1 MGVQIAARQDD
12 RLQLSGD
19 IETLLDLPAGA
30 RAEGFS
36 LAISDGSLIR
46 GCYDP
51 TTHRC
56 HFTVAV
62 EGAAIIAIA
71 RDAQGDQLD
80 IAWRIDWITLA
91 CGTDTLC
98 PVDAHSVADNRQ
110 MTLDIDVRQAA

>member
-19 IETLLDLPAGA
+19 IETLLDLPARA
-30 RAEGFS
+30 RKEGFS

-51 TTHRC
+51 ASHRC

-62 EGAAIIAIA
+62 EGAAIIDIA
-71 RDAQGDQLD
+71 RDAQGDRLKIDWQ
-80 IAWRIDWITLA
+80 IDWITLA

-98 PVDAHSVADNRQ
+98 PINAADASDARQ
-110 MTLDIDVRQAA
+110 LTLDIDVRQAA

>member
-12 RLQLSGD
+12 RLQLGGD
-19 IETLLDLPAGA
+19 IETMLDLPARA
-30 RAEGFS
+30 RKEGFS

-46 GCYDP
+46 GRYDP
-51 TTHRC
+51 ATHRC

-62 EGAAIIAIA
+62 EGAAIIDIA
-71 RDAQGDQLD
+71 HDAQGDRLD
-80 IAWRIDWITLA
+80 ISWQIDWITLA

-98 PVDAHSVADNRQ
+98 PMDAKSVADDRQ